1 MTLRLVDLSGFQTL
15 SCAAAL
21 ALAGLDPSACAA
33 QAASASEVRTLDVV
47 APSPAPGAG
56 VDPDRLPA
64 TVQALS
70 ADDFRRGGSLSVTDT
85 LTQRI
90 AGASTSDTQ
99 GNGFLQSLD
108 FRGFAAS
115 PLQGAPQGIAVYMG
129 GVRLNE
135 AFGDT
140 VNWDLI
146 PQIAIARANLVTGD
160 PAFGLN
166 ALAGAVSLRM
176 KTGADHPGGAASL
189 QGGSF
194 GQVQGS
200 VEYGAA
206 RGPWSLY
213 LAADGGRDDGWRR
226 RSGSRVARG
235 YADFGWSGR
244 RLDIHL
250 IAAGAD
256 DRFGAAG
263 PTPVD
268 LLDQDRRAIFTSPQ
282 TTLNRTALAAL
293 TARFEAGAG
302 WTVETGGYVRTFN
315 QHHRDGNA
323 GDFEDCVDQPANA
336 FAGLLCARA
345 DGAAAAPPPT
355 SQLVVLGPDDAP
367 IACPAGPG
375 GCDTV
380 PYGTLD
386 RTSIQ
391 AHTFGAWA
399 EVASHA
405 PAMGRTN
412 AFALGGSLDRSH
424 TQFSSDST
432 LGVIDGSLSVG
443 PGPGVPGVGG
453 AIHTA
458 GGIAY
463 APVAL
468 IARTTYEGLYG
479 TDTIDLIDTL
489 SLTVSGRLN
498 RATLGASDLSGN
510 NPAIN
515 GRHIYS
521 RFNPAAGLAWRPK
534 RGLTLFAGYSQANRA
549 PTPLELGCSDP
560 IRPCLLES
568 ALVSDPP
575 LRQVTASTLES
586 GLRGVAD
593 VGSGRLQWRL
603 ALFRTTSADDII
615 ALASPIQG
623 RGYFA
628 NVPRTR
634 RQGGELQVEY
644 RSSRWLAYLGYSHV
658 EATYR
663 FAGVLPS
670 PNNPAAD
677 AGGDVAVAPGDR
689 IGGVPSDRFKAGADF
704 TLPSGLA
711 LGGDVVAVG
720 GQYLAGDESNANAR
734 LGAYWAASLH
744 SSYVL
749 GRGVELFGRVN
760 NLFDRRYATYGAFF
774 GADGIG
780 NVKPAPLPPAA
791 DPRTLT
797 LAAPRAVVIGLRGV
811 F

>member
-1 MTLRLVDLSGFQTL
+1 MASGLAGLSGFQAL
-15 SCAAAL
+15 CGAAAL
-21 ALAGLDPSACAA
+21 AFAGVGPDPCAA
-33 QAASASEVRTLDVV
+33 QPASASEGHSLDVV

-115 PLQGAPQGIAVYMG
+115 PLEGSPQGIAVYMG

-146 PQIAIARANLVTGD
+146 PQTAIARANLVTGD

-176 KTGADHPGGAASL
+176 KTGADHPGGAVSL

-200 VEYGAA
+200 AEYGVA

-226 RSGSRVARG
+226 LSGSRVARG
-235 YADFGWSGR
+235 YVDLGWSGR
-244 RLDIHL
+244 RLEIHL

-268 LLDQDRRAIFTSPQ
+268 LLEQDRRAIFTSPQ

-293 TARFEAGAG
+293 TARYEAGAG
-302 WTVETGGYVRTFN
+302 WTVETGGYARAFN
-315 QHHRDGNA
+315 QHHTDGNA
-323 GDFEDCVDQPANA
+323 GDFEDCGDQGANA
-336 FAGLLCARA
+336 FAGLLCAQA
-345 DGAAAAPPPT
+345 DGAASALPPT
-355 SQLVVLGPDDAP
+355 NQLVVLSPDDTP
-367 IACPAGPG
+367 VACPAGPG
-375 GCDTV
+375 GCGSV

-386 RTSIQ
+386 RTSIR
-391 AHTFGAWA
+391 AHTFGAWG

-405 PAMGRTN
+405 PVLGRTN
-412 AFALGGSLDRSH
+412 AFALGASLDRSR
-424 TQFSSDST
+424 TRFSADST
-432 LGVIDGSLSVG
+432 LGVIDASLSVG
-443 PGPGVPGVGG
+443 PGVGVPGVGA

-463 APVAL
+463 APVAV
-468 IARTTYEGLYG
+468 IARTTYEGLYA

-489 SLTVSGRLN
+489 SLTLSGRFN
-498 RATLGASDLSGN
+498 RATLEASDLPGN

-515 GRHIYS
+515 GSHVYR
-521 RFNPAAGLAWRPK
+521 RFNPAAGLAWRPM
-534 RGLTLFAGYSQANRA
+534 RALTLFTGYSQANRA

-575 LRQVTASTLES
+575 LRQVTASTLEG

-593 VGSGRLQWRL
+593 VGRGRLQWRL

-634 RQGGELQVEY
+634 RQGGELQVDY
-644 RSSRWLAYLGYSHV
+644 RSGRWLTYLGYSHV

-663 FAGVLPS
+663 FSGALPS

-677 AGGDVAVAPGDR
+677 AGGDVTVSPGDR
-689 IGGVPSDRFKAGADF
+689 IGGVPSDRFKAGADL
-704 TLPSGLA
+704 TLPSGLT
-711 LGGDVVAVG
+711 LGGDVAAVG

-744 SSYVL
+744 ASYSL
-749 GRGVELFGRVN
+749 GRGMELFGRIN

-774 GADGIG
+774 GADGIA
-780 NVKPAPLPPAA
+780 NVRPAPLAPDP

-797 LAAPRAVVIGLRGV
+797 LAGPRAVIVGLRGV